1 MKYIYDYLLCPT
13 IFQVVARDEAQRSAL
28 KSLPGRHSWRHN
40 ELPIATGFVDEPEKL
55 TTRLTHLFG
64 RNWKEYFM
72 YLALFFSLVSVGN
85 KWTDKW
91 NGRVSALGNKSELF
105 FKSFFFN
112 WWRSFSIF
120 VILKVKPSS
129 PFIEKKKTLAPSV
142 GCQGVSSSIYIHK
155 HYFKALFF

>member
-1 MKYIYDYLLCPT
+1 LIVDYHFGDLANSESFMKYIYDYLLCPT

-85 KWTDKW
+85 K
-91 NGRVSALGNKSELF
+91 
-105 FKSFFFN
+105 
-112 WWRSFSIF
+112 
-120 VILKVKPSS
+120 
-129 PFIEKKKTLAPSV
+129 
-142 GCQGVSSSIYIHK
+142 
-155 HYFKALFF
+155 